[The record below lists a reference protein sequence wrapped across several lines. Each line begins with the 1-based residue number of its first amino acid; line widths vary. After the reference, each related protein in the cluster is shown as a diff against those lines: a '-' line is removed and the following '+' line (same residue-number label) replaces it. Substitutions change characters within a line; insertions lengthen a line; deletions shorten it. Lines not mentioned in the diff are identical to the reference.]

1 MISSQVESRLSG
13 LESGGSRLDPLSPEI
28 NVTINVRVLP
38 PFNLETQMYLAPA
51 PNDEDRADTNH
62 RRDEPASVIPT
73 TTSPISPGLSKFIV
87 P

>member
-13 LESGGSRLDPLSPEI
+13 PESDGSRLDPPSPEI
-28 NVTINVRVLP
+28 NVTVNVRVVP
-38 PFNLETQMYLAPA
+38 PFSFETQMYLAPA
-51 PNDEDRADTNH
+51 PDDEDRADTKH
-62 RRDEPASVIPT
+62 RREEPASVIPM